1 MVALMQPHNQTE
13 FPLLTNFT
21 VSFEPLPILVKYS
34 LLQRVTPRPNSV
46 LSQELF
52 VFHKCALIE

>member
-1 MVALMQPHNQTE
+1 MVALMQPHNQAE

-21 VSFEPLPILVKYS
+21 VSWSFPVLSTTPC
-34 LLQRVTPRPNSV
+34 LLQRVTPQPNSV